1 MRLLALGPQVYEIDL
16 VGAHYEALRH
26 ITNALGLQPA
36 LLPVAQARTTL
47 EEGCPAPRGTW
58 AALSPK
64 RLLNYAINSSASRAI
79 AQLHQGGIAFLSQAA
94 KDVLQDV
101 DRAKTY
107 LGQHVAEL
115 RFYQTDDRSTARNWI
130 YFVLEAAESA
140 IARALVRELLP
151 ACPGGLVWLHDGL
164 YARGPSVDLPRA
176 QQAVS
181 AGLHTVLH
189 AATAAPGLVAE
200 GSADELVRASS
211 LAGPYGLLLQ
221 ELAASSPVPHPIRS
235 RSAFTAQAR
244 PRRRERGPA
253 TEEQALV
260 AHRKRVARQEDH
272 RNKRHCRGI
281 QSFFRAARPRDEPQ
295 LIG

>member
-26 ITNALGLQPA
+26 ITNALALQPA
-36 LLPVAQARTTL
+36 
-47 EEGCPAPRGTW
+47 PAAGRSSSYHLGEAAWRLRVRGP
-58 AALSPK
+58 LSRK
-64 RLLNYAINSSASRAI
+64 GLSNHAINSSASRTI

-151 ACPGGLVWLHDGL
+151 ACPGGLV
-164 YARGPSVDLPRA
+164 
-176 QQAVS
+176 
-181 AGLHTVLH
+181 
-189 AATAAPGLVAE
+189 
-200 GSADELVRASS
+200 
-211 LAGPYGLLLQ
+211 
-221 ELAASSPVPHPIRS
+221 
-235 RSAFTAQAR
+235 
-244 PRRRERGPA
+244 
-253 TEEQALV
+253 
-260 AHRKRVARQEDH
+260 
-272 RNKRHCRGI
+272 
-281 QSFFRAARPRDEPQ
+281 
-295 LIG
+295 